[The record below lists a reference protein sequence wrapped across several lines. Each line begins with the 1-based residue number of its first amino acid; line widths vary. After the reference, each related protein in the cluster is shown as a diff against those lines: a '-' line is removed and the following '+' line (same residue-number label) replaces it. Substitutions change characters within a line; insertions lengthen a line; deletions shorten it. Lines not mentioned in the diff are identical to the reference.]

1 MATQNKFNSYT
12 TDLTAGKHD
21 WSTHVFKIALSNT
34 APVATNTIL
43 ANIAQITAANGYTSG
58 GNATTVTK
66 ANAAGVE
73 TISGTQVV
81 FTAVTAAMAA
91 FRYAVLY
98 NDTQTTPVKPLV
110 SWIDYGSSLTL
121 QVGDSLTI
129 QFNSVSPGAINTTT

>member
-91 FRYAVLY
+91 FPMRSC
-98 NDTQTTPVKPLV
+98 TTTPKRPR
-110 SWIDYGSSLTL
+110 SSRWFRGS
-121 QVGDSLTI
+121 
-129 QFNSVSPGAINTTT
+129 TTAAA